1 MLRTYH
7 SGFGQIRSR
16 PLEQVTMF
24 YNQRYTAEQHIK
36 EGKTAV
42 NGIAPVTAASKA
54 SQAADYCWRG
64 PVQSKAC
71 HGAL

>member
-1 MLRTYH
+1 
-7 SGFGQIRSR
+7 
-16 PLEQVTMF
+16 MF
-24 YNQRYTAEQHIK
+24 YNQRYTAEQLIK

-54 SQAADYCWRG
+54 SQADYCWRG
-64 PVQSKAC
+64 PSHPKAC